1 MALSYDL
8 DWEIRTTG
16 DNTNGGA
23 YKRTGTG
30 TDYSQ
35 QNTAQLALTDINT
48 LIAGDTTINSS
59 TGGFTSAM
67 VGNTINLSSGTNL
80 TTGFYEIT
88 GFVSSNAVTLDRAP
102 DNGGGGISGTTGK
115 VGGALAW
122 VLDGVVQYNKVWIK
136 SGTYTLTN
144 TTQGAAGGPIY
155 VNGVATGCNF
165 EGYENT
171 RGDLGTPPV
180 FSVGS
185 LNASSLTPIF
195 YARSGFS
202 GAHIINVKVDG
213 TDKNRNWYGIQI
225 HDYRM
230 VGMYLQAENC
240 HHGFQLNNNKM
251 IFCKASNCGP
261 YGFGSCVPLFSEAH
275 DCTIGFN
282 IYTNEGSHSL
292 AYNCQTGFS
301 LSGGGD
307 LYRCIADSCTQYGIK
322 HDSSYNNSIE
332 NVVTNCNYG
341 FYFRGTALSSTK
353 NFLYNNTTDY
363 LYQSSNPANRYV
375 NNDSTSITTS
385 PYVDQ
390 ANDDYTLNSDATG
403 GQVVQDAWAK
413 SLAGNAVDRFYPDPS
428 GGGGGGGGSIFHPL
442 AQ

>member
-35 QNTAQLALTDINT
+35 QDAAELSLTDCST
-48 LIAGDTTINSS
+48 WSAGSTALFSS

-88 GFVSSNAVTLDRAP
+88 GFTSSTTVTLDRSP
-102 DNGGGGISGTTGK
+102 DNGGGGVSAATGK

-122 VLDGVVQYNKVWIK
+122 PLDGVVQYNKIWIK

-155 VNGVATGCNF
+155 LNQTGTGCNY
-165 EGYENT
+165 EGYETT

-185 LNASSLTPIF
+185 LNASSLTPIIF
-195 YARSGFS
+195 ARSSFAGS
-202 GAHIINVKVDG
+202 HIINVKVDG
-213 TDKNRNWYGIQI
+213 TDKNRNWYGIKI

-230 VGMYLQAENC
+230 VAMYCQAENC
-240 HHGFQLNNNKM
+240 HYGFSCNSNKVA
-251 IFCKASNCGP
+251 FCKASNCGL
-261 YGFGSCVPLFSEAH
+261 YGFYHVLPLFSEAH
-275 DCTIGFN
+275 DCTTGFDV
-282 IYTNEGSHSL
+282 YTNEGSHSL

-307 LYRCIADSCTQYGIK
+307 VYRCIADSCTQYGIK

-363 LYQSSNPANRYV
+363 LYSSGNNPANRYV
-375 NNDSTSITTS
+375 SNDTTSITTS

-413 SLAGNAVDRFYPDPS
+413 SLAGNAINRFYPGPTVTK
-428 GGGGGGGGSIFHPL
+428 FHPL
-442 AQ
+442 G